1 MITFYKKDRIENWLT
16 LVSFYIDTIAFYDNM
31 VKNEETK
38 MQFIAFLKRDLH
50 KLDIAYMLNKMTSE
64 QEQELND
71 IYNNKIVDKY
81 VL

>member
-38 MQFIAFLKRDLH
+38 M
-50 KLDIAYMLNKMTSE
+50 
-64 QEQELND
+64 
-71 IYNNKIVDKY
+71 
-81 VL
+81 